1 METTLNL
8 SKKAYEYLNHGDT
21 KSAEKILKILEKKE
35 ITPEL
40 KFTISSL
47 LIEIGTATKKMDY
60 IEEGIKNF
68 KELKKETGFY
78 VDYNLANGYYSKYK
92 IMDEKPNY
100 LTKNEHL
107 LMKAKQ
113 NYLTNIDKTPL
124 EILPLL
130 YINLGNTY
138 DYIGRTIDALEYYEK
153 VPNHPYSLINK
164 GIGLY
169 EYSKFISNPS
179 PILKDAYSCFKSVLR
194 IENIPLEFKSICEK
208 YITNIESICNE
219 DILKQKSNKKLDKTS
234 ENNIEDFIV
243 NFCLEN
249 KLYLNLCNFC
259 QRCENAI
266 GDTVIIPNML
276 VKTSESIDNDPYLRL
291 SSKLNQIKMDYVS
304 SRFLLILS
312 QSEKINLD
320 LINKNVVLINTLSYE
335 EQDIRVQLLKNSFSS
350 FYNILD
356 KISHLINSYF
366 NLNKKPDRLNFH
378 NVWNNKNNNIN
389 GTLSS
394 LNNPGLCALY
404 DIHLELKPKHE
415 KFYLRKIRNDIT
427 HNFLQ
432 VKLFKVE
439 EDDMTIDE
447 LKDHTIEL
455 AKIVKNAIIYLIRSI
470 DINEQQKYKKHK
482 NKIIPKITIPLQKS

>member
-1 METTLNL
+1 M
-8 SKKAYEYLNHGDT
+8 
-21 KSAEKILKILEKKE
+21 
-35 ITPEL
+35 
-40 KFTISSL
+40 
-47 LIEIGTATKKMDY
+47 
-60 IEEGIKNF
+60 
-68 KELKKETGFY
+68 
-78 VDYNLANGYYSKYK
+78 
-92 IMDEKPNY
+92 
-100 LTKNEHL
+100 
-107 LMKAKQ
+107 
-113 NYLTNIDKTPL
+113 
-124 EILPLL
+124 
-130 YINLGNTY
+130 
-138 DYIGRTIDALEYYEK
+138 
-153 VPNHPYSLINK
+153 
-164 GIGLY
+164 
-169 EYSKFISNPS
+169 
-179 PILKDAYSCFKSVLR
+179 CFESVLR

-208 YITNIESICNE
+208 YITNIKSLFNE
-219 DILKQKSNKKLDKTS
+219 DLLKQNANKKLDKS
-234 ENNIEDFIV
+234 SKNNIEEFIV

-266 GDTVIIPNML
+266 GDTVIILNML
-276 VKTSESIDNDPYLRL
+276 VKTTESIDNDLYLRL

-335 EQDIRVQLLKNSFSS
+335 EHDIRVQLLKNSFSS

-394 LNNPGLCALY
+394 LNNLGLCALY

-415 KFYLRKIRNDIT
+415 KCYLRKIRNDIT

-455 AKIVKNAIIYLIRSI
+455 AKIVKNAIIYLIRAI
-470 DINEQQKYKKHK
+470 DINEKQKYEKYK
-482 NKIIPKITIPLQKS
+482 NKSIPKITSHIQKL